1 MKRTI
6 FSTAVGFSMFF
17 SIPVFAGN
25 EEVVDQP
32 SASMASVV
40 TPEASH
46 CESKGADLPWSDRN
60 ALILACLAKAS
71 SPANVN
77 AIALQQKKLNCAQNA
92 KNKKLQGSKKE
103 EYLTACLYKNEAM
116 LAFESINQRYASSD
130 VNEVLRQSPTA
141 TGNK

>member
-17 SIPVFAGN
+17 SVPVFAGN
-25 EEVVDQP
+25 EE
-32 SASMASVV
+32 VV

-77 AIALQQKKLNCAQNA
+77 AIALQQKKLTCAQNA
-92 KNKKLQGSKKE
+92 KNKKLEGSKKE
-103 EYLTACLYKNEAM
+103 DYLTACLYKNEAM
-116 LAFESINQRYASSD
+116 IAFESIHKMDGASD
-130 VNEVLRQSPTA
+130 INEILRQSPTA